1 MIGIAE
7 CGDAD
12 CPSLQ
17 ILDRLNLAGGP
28 GSGDNGEQ
36 REAPRDRE
44 AADVRADIGIGLDGN
59 VQSGGSVVDG
69 AADQRLHRG
78 VAAAGIDELHIK
90 PMIFEVTGRSRDL
103 VGNAAQ
109 KLAAIGQLDLLALSL
124 GLGGSSRRNDA
135 CDQRSPLEQRT
146 PRHVGIGYAGGGF
159 IAAAHGS
166 LQTRSALLPRFDRV
180 AARLVS
186 RRGHMASLCS
196 WQRSSPGP
204 SRSDRLALAAPWR
217 RLVGG
222 YAPRQS
228 VVQCIILPVSYA
240 DLTCR

>member
-7 CGDAD
+7 RGDAN
-12 CPSLQ
+12 CSSLQ

-59 VQSGGSVVDG
+59 IQRGGSVVDG

-90 PMIFEVTGRSRDL
+90 PMILEVTCRSRDL
-103 VGNAAQ
+103 VRNAAQ
-109 KLAAIGQLDLLALSL
+109 KLTAIGQLDLLALSL
-124 GLGGSSRRNDA
+124 GLGGSRRRNDA

-146 PRHVGIGYAGGGF
+146 PGHLGIGYSSGGF

-166 LQTRSALLPRFDRV
+166 LQTVPPGAIC
-180 AARLVS
+180 LVS
-186 RRGHMASLCS
+186 PIRSRGSASHLDAASAYVASLCS
-196 WQRSSPGP
+196 SQRSSPGP
-204 SRSDRLALAAPWR
+204 SRPDRLVLARPLDRGLCEDMPPAN
-217 RLVGG
+217 LLSN
-222 YAPRQS
+222 A
-228 VVQCIILPVSYA
+228 
-240 DLTCR
+240 